1 MMCEYLCLSTP
12 EINSRCCD
20 TDGVLLG
27 CSVTI
32 KFKSVSSVC
41 QSTAL
46 HVKLC
51 VLKCWSGL
59 FFLILLLFH
68 KVIACLTRPL
78 QMFRERRNK
87 TFLGHVCREEMLLC
101 QMMDYNTQLT

>member
-41 QSTAL
+41 QNAAS

-51 VLKCWSGL
+51 ILKCWSGL
-59 FFLILLLFH
+59 FFLVFATL
-68 KVIACLTRPL
+68 A
-78 QMFRERRNK
+78 
-87 TFLGHVCREEMLLC
+87 
-101 QMMDYNTQLT
+101 